1 MTLTPHM
8 SRRGVLGAL
17 GLGALATTA
26 AACSG
31 SSGGSS
37 DGGSGSGSGEGGLF
51 VIGTGVTATNQFA
64 KNFNRYGG
72 GDTAPGLDLVYEP
85 LFRLSSKDGGQLIPM
100 LAESAEHT
108 EDGLQVTYHLRQGVT
123 WSDGEPFT
131 SRDVLFTLGSIY
143 GTPNPEPAED
153 EFVWLSAPVE
163 TPDEHTVIIKYNS
176 DQRQQEVNL
185 ALYYPIVPA
194 HIYQD
199 GDKLEFPQDIMD
211 NPIGTGPA
219 VLSTF
224 DTQLVTY
231 TMRDDYWG
239 GTSQVGEVQFVP
251 SGQAGNIETQVTQG
265 NVDFAEGGAPGV
277 VDGFASAAETNRYAF
292 VADGASQGII
302 FMTARPES
310 PMADVELRKAFRAA
324 IDYTAVMDA
333 SGIGYTLPNAAGVD
347 PVLNASLETPE
358 MQEPMALD
366 PAAAKAALEAS
377 GWTVNAAGNLEK
389 DGTEHPLSLQIQ
401 NDNATF
407 MVTMPIVVS
416 NWEEHLGITVT
427 FDPKPKDVMDTILS
441 TGDFDMVATGLGYP
455 GSPWSNYTMYDQP
468 ILPIEEETNNG
479 NWGRWNWGP
488 EAEEK
493 MAILVSTLN
502 TPETQEQIAEGVQ
515 GVQQA
520 FLEQAPHAPVQG
532 GGTGIMYSEMNWTG
546 FPAPEDVDYFPRV
559 GGMGNLTNLLMA
571 VQPAG

>member
-1 MTLTPHM
+1 MIHSNIT
-8 SRRGVLGAL
+8 RRGVLGAL
-17 GLGALATTA
+17 GLTTVGLTA

-31 SSGGSS
+31 GSSGGS
-37 DGGSGSGSGEGGLF
+37 DGGGAGGGGGESGGLF
-51 VIGTGVTATNQFA
+51 VVGTGVTATNQFA

-108 EDGLQVTYHLRQGVT
+108 EDGLQVTYTLRKDVT

-131 SRDVLFTLGSIY
+131 SKDVLFTLGSIY
-143 GTPNPEPAED
+143 GEPNPEPAED
-153 EFVWLSAPVE
+153 EFVWLSAPIE
-163 TPDEHTVIIKYNS
+163 TPDEQTVIVKYNS

-219 VLSTF
+219 TLKSF

-231 TMRDDYWG
+231 AMRDDYWG
-239 GTSQVGEVQFVP
+239 GSSEVGEVQFVP
-251 SGQAGNIETQVTQG
+251 AGQAGNIETQITQG

-277 VDGFASAAETNRYAF
+277 VKGFATMAETNNYTF
-292 VADGASQGII
+292 VADGASQGVV

-310 PMADVELRKAFRAA
+310 PMADVNVRKALRAA
-324 IDYTAVMDA
+324 VDYEAVMEA
-333 SGIGYTLPNAAGVD
+333 SGIGYTLPNYAGVD
-347 PVLNASLETPE
+347 PVINESLQQPEFSEPIAMDVEGAKASLEE
-358 MQEPMALD
+358 
-366 PAAAKAALEAS
+366 S

-407 MVTMPIVVS
+407 MVTMPIVVA
-416 NWEEHLGITVT
+416 NWKDNLGITVT

-468 ILPIEEETNNG
+468 IKPIEEETNNG
-479 NWGRWNWGP
+479 NWGRWAWGD

-493 MAILVSTLN
+493 MQILVSTLN
-502 TPETQEQIAEGVQ
+502 RPETQDQIAEGVQ

-532 GGTGIMYSEMNWTG
+532 GGTGVMYSTMNWTG
-546 FPAPEDVDYFPRV
+546 FPAPADVDYFPRV
-559 GGMGNLTNLLMA
+559 GGMGNLTHLLMEIK
-571 VQPAG
+571 PA

>member
-1 MTLTPHM
+1 MITPQMT
-8 SRRGVLGAL
+8 RRGLLGAL
-17 GLGALATTA
+17 GVSSVVAA

-31 SSGGSS
+31 SV
-37 DGGSGSGSGEGGLF
+37 GSGPAGSGAEGGLF
-51 VIGTGVTATNQFA
+51 VVATDVTATNQFA

-100 LAESAEHT
+100 LAESADHS
-108 EDGLQVTYHLRQGVT
+108 EDGKEVTYHLRKDVT

-131 SRDVLFTLGSIY
+131 AKDVLFTLGSIY

-153 EFVWLSAPVE
+153 EFVWLSAPIE
-163 TPDEHTVIIKYNS
+163 TPDDHTVTIKYND

-194 HIYQD
+194 HVYQN

-211 NPIGTGPA
+211 DPIGTGPA
-219 VLSTF
+219 VLDSF

-239 GTSQVGEVQFVP
+239 GTSKVGEVQFVP
-251 SGQAGNIETQVTQG
+251 AGQAGNIETQITQG
-265 NVDFAEGGAPGV
+265 EVDFAEGGAPGV
-277 VDGFASAAETNRYAF
+277 VKGFVDMAGTNHYEWI
-292 VADGASQGII
+292 ADGASQGII
-302 FMTARPES
+302 FMTARPDS
-310 PMADVELRKAFRAA
+310 PMADENLRKAFRAA
-324 IDYTAVMDA
+324 IDYTAVRDA

-347 PVLNASLETPE
+347 PVMNESLQQPE
-358 MQEPMALD
+358 FNEPMALD
-366 PAAAKAALEAS
+366 PEAAKKALAEAS
-377 GWTVNAAGNLEK
+377 WSVNDAGNLEK
-389 DGTEHPLSLQIQ
+389 DGAEHPLSLQIQ

-407 MVTMPIVVS
+407 MVTMPIVIS
-416 NWEEHLGITVT
+416 NWEEHLGIKVT

-441 TGDFDMVATGLGYP
+441 SGDFDMVATGLGYP

-468 ILPIEEETNNG
+468 ILPIDEETTDG
-479 NWGRWNWGP
+479 NWGRWAWGD

-502 TPETQEQIAEGVQ
+502 TPETQDQIAEGVQ

-546 FPAPEDVDYFPRV
+546 FPAPADVDYFPRV
-559 GGMGNLTNLLMA
+559 EGMGNLTQLLMA
-571 VQPAG
+571 ISPAS

>member
-1 MTLTPHM
+1 MISPKMT
-8 SRRGVLGAL
+8 RRSMLGAL
-17 GLGALATTA
+17 GIGTLAATTV
-26 AACSG
+26 AC
-31 SSGGSS
+31 SSGGGA
-37 DGGSGSGSGEGGLF
+37 GGSGSAGGGEGGGLF
-51 VIGTGVTATNQFA
+51 VVGTTVTATNQFA

-85 LFRLSSKDGGQLIPM
+85 LFRLSSKDGGQLLPM
-100 LAESAEHT
+100 LADSAEHS
-108 EDGLQVTYHLRQGVT
+108 EDGTQVTYHLRQGVT

-153 EFVWLSAPVE
+153 EFVWLSAPIE
-163 TPDEHTVIIKYNS
+163 TPDEHTVIVKYNS

-211 NPIGTGPA
+211 DPIGTGPA
-219 VLSTF
+219 ILESF

-231 TMRDDYWG
+231 SMRDDYWG
-239 GTSQVGEVQFVP
+239 GTSEVGEVQFVP
-251 SGQAGNIETQVTQG
+251 AGQAGNIETQISQG
-265 NVDFAEGGAPGV
+265 QVDFAEGGAPGV
-277 VDGFASAAETNRYAF
+277 VEGFVGMAETNKY
-292 VADGASQGII
+292 VWIADGASQGII
-302 FMTARPES
+302 FMTAQPES
-310 PMADVELRKAFRAA
+310 PMADENVRKAFRAA
-324 IDYTAVMDA
+324 IDYTAVMEA

-347 PVLNASLETPE
+347 PVLNESLQQPE
-358 MQEPMALD
+358 FNEPMALD
-366 PAAAKAALEAS
+366 AAAAKAALEES
-377 GWTVNAAGNLEK
+377 GWSVNSSGHLEK

-416 NWEEHLGITVT
+416 NWKEHLGVEVT

-441 TGDFDMVATGLGYP
+441 TGDFDIVASGLGYP

-479 NWGRWNWGP
+479 NWGRWNWG
-488 EAEEK
+488 EETAES
-493 MAILVSTLN
+493 MDVLVSTLN
-502 TPETQEQIAEGVQ
+502 RPETQEEIGKAVQ

-546 FPAPEDVDYFPRV
+546 YPDPADVDYFPRV
-559 GGMGNLTNLLMA
+559 GGMGNMTQLLMA
-571 VQPAG
+571 ISPAG

>member
-1 MTLTPHM
+1 MISPKMT
-8 SRRGVLGAL
+8 RRSMLGAL
-17 GLGALATTA
+17 GIGTLAATTV
-26 AACSG
+26 AC
-31 SSGGSS
+31 SSGGGA
-37 DGGSGSGSGEGGLF
+37 GGSGSAGGGEGGGLF
-51 VIGTGVTATNQFA
+51 VVGTTVTATNQFA

-85 LFRLSSKDGGQLIPM
+85 LFRLSSKDGGQLLPM
-100 LAESAEHT
+100 LADSAEHS
-108 EDGLQVTYHLRQGVT
+108 EDGTQVTYHLRQGVT

-153 EFVWLSAPVE
+153 EFVWLSAPIE
-163 TPDEHTVIIKYNS
+163 TPDEHTVIVKYNS

-185 ALYYPIVPA
+185 ALYYPIVPS

-219 VLSTF
+219 ILESF

-231 TMRDDYWG
+231 SMRDDYWG
-239 GTSQVGEVQFVP
+239 GTSEVGEVQFVP
-251 SGQAGNIETQVTQG
+251 AGQAGNIETQISQG
-265 NVDFAEGGAPGV
+265 QVDFAEGGAPGV
-277 VDGFASAAETNRYAF
+277 VEGFVGMAETNKY
-292 VADGASQGII
+292 VWIADGASQGII
-302 FMTARPES
+302 FMTAQPES
-310 PMADVELRKAFRAA
+310 PMADENVRKAFRAA
-324 IDYTAVMDA
+324 IDYTAVMEA

-347 PVLNASLETPE
+347 PVLNESLQQPE
-358 MQEPMALD
+358 FNEPMALD
-366 PAAAKAALEAS
+366 AEAAKAALEES
-377 GWTVNAAGNLEK
+377 GWSVNSSGHLEK

-416 NWEEHLGITVT
+416 NWKEHLGVEVT

-441 TGDFDMVATGLGYP
+441 TGDFDIVASGLGYP

-479 NWGRWNWGP
+479 NWGRWNWG
-488 EAEEK
+488 EETAES
-493 MAILVSTLN
+493 MDVLVSTLN
-502 TPETQEQIAEGVQ
+502 RPETQEEIAEAVQ

-546 FPAPEDVDYFPRV
+546 YPDPADVDYFPRV
-559 GGMGNLTNLLMA
+559 GGMGNMTQLLMA
-571 VQPAG
+571 ISPAG

>member
-1 MTLTPHM
+1 MITPKMT
-8 SRRGVLGAL
+8 RRSVLGAL
-17 GLGALATTA
+17 GIGTLAATTV
-26 AACSG
+26 AC
-31 SSGGSS
+31 SS
-37 DGGSGSGSGEGGLF
+37 DGGGGGTGGGAGGDGAGGLF
-51 VIGTGVTATNQFA
+51 VVGTGVTATNQFA

-85 LFRLSSKDGGQLIPM
+85 LFRLSSKDGGQLLPM
-100 LAESAEHT
+100 LAESAEHS
-108 EDGLQVTYHLRQGVT
+108 EDGMEVTYHLRKDVT

-131 SRDVLFTLGSIY
+131 AKDVLFTLGSIY

-153 EFVWLSAPVE
+153 EFVWLSAPIE
-163 TPDEHTVIIKYNS
+163 TPDDHTVTVKYNS

-185 ALYYPIVPA
+185 ALYYPIVPS

-219 VLSTF
+219 TLESF

-231 TMRDDYWG
+231 AMRDDYWG
-239 GTSQVGEVQFVP
+239 GTSEVGEVQFVP
-251 SGQAGNIETQVTQG
+251 SGQAGNIETQISQG
-265 NVDFAEGGAPGV
+265 EVDFAEGGAAGV
-277 VDGFASAAETNRYAF
+277 VEGFVGMAETNRY
-292 VADGASQGII
+292 VWIADGASQGVI
-302 FMTARPES
+302 FMTARPDS
-310 PMADVELRKAFRAA
+310 PMTDQNVRKAFRAA

-347 PVLNASLETPE
+347 PILNESLQQPELNA
-358 MQEPMALD
+358 PMALD
-366 PAAAKAALEAS
+366 VEAAKAALEAS
-377 GWTVNAAGNLEK
+377 DWSVNAAGNLEK

-416 NWEEHLGITVT
+416 NFEEHLGIKVT
-427 FDPKPKDVMDTILS
+427 FDPKPKDVMDTILA
-441 TGDFDMVATGLGYP
+441 TGEFDLVATGLGYP
-455 GSPWSNYTMYDQP
+455 GSPWSNYTMYDQE

-479 NWGRWNWGP
+479 NWGRWAWGD

-493 MAILVSTLN
+493 MQILVSTLN
-502 TPETQEQIAEGVQ
+502 TPETQDQIAEGVQ

-532 GGTGIMYSEMNWTG
+532 GGTGIMYSEINWTG
-546 FPAPEDVDYFPRV
+546 VPDPADVDYFPRV
-559 GGMGNLTNLLMA
+559 NGMGNMTQLLMA
-571 VQPAG
+571 LKPAG

>member
-1 MTLTPHM
+1 MKISPQLT
-8 SRRGVLGAL
+8 RRGALGAL
-17 GLGALATTA
+17 GIGSIAATA
-26 AACSG
+26 AACSSG
-31 SSGGSS
+31 SGGASDSGGGS
-37 DGGSGSGSGEGGLF
+37 DGGALF
-51 VIGTGVTATNQFA
+51 VVGTMVTATNQFA

-85 LFRLSSKDGGQLIPM
+85 LFRLSSKDGGQLLPM
-100 LAESAEHT
+100 LAESADHS
-108 EDGLQVTYHLRQGVT
+108 EDGKEVTYHLRKDVT

-131 SRDVLFTLGSIY
+131 AKDVLFTLGSIY

-153 EFVWLSAPVE
+153 EFVWLSAPIE
-163 TPDEHTVIIKYNS
+163 TPDDHTVTVKYND

-185 ALYYPIVPA
+185 ALYYPIVPS

-211 NPIGTGPA
+211 DPIGTGPA
-219 VLSTF
+219 SLQSF

-231 TMRDDYWG
+231 AMRDDYWG
-239 GTSQVGEVQFVP
+239 GGSDVGEVQFVP
-251 SGQAGNIETQVTQG
+251 SGQAGNIETQISQG

-277 VDGFASAAETNRYAF
+277 VEGFVGMAETNQYSWI
-292 VADGASQGII
+292 ADGASEGIA
-302 FMTARPES
+302 FMTARPDS
-310 PMADVELRKAFRAA
+310 PMADANIRKAFRAA

-333 SGIGYTLPNAAGVD
+333 SGIAYTLPNAAGVD
-347 PVLNASLETPE
+347 PVLNESLQQPDFN
-358 MQEPMALD
+358 EPMALD
-366 PAAAKAALEAS
+366 ADAATKALEAS
-377 GWTVNAAGNLEK
+377 DWSVNAAGNLEK
-389 DGTEHPLSLQIQ
+389 DGKEHPLSLQIQ

-416 NWEEHLGITVT
+416 NWEKNLGVTVT

-441 TGDFDMVATGLGYP
+441 TGEFDVVATGLGYP

-468 ILPIEEETNNG
+468 ILPIEEETANG
-479 NWGRWNWGP
+479 NWGRWAWGD

-493 MAILVSTLN
+493 MQILVSTLN
-502 TPETQEQIAEGVQ
+502 TPETQDQIAEGVQ

-532 GGTGIMYSEMNWTG
+532 GGTGIMYTEINWTG
-546 FPAPEDVDYFPRV
+546 FPDPADVDYFPRV
-559 GGMGNLTNLLMA
+559 GGMGNMTQLLMA
-571 VQPAG
+571 IKPA

>member
-1 MTLTPHM
+1 MINSKMT
-8 SRRGVLGAL
+8 RRGVLGAL
-17 GLGALATTA
+17 GIGSVGLTA
-26 AACSG
+26 VACSGG
-31 SSGGSS
+31 SSGGS
-37 DGGSGSGSGEGGLF
+37 DGGGNGGGGAGGGIF
-51 VIGTGVTATNQFA
+51 VVGTGVTATNQFA

-108 EDGLQVTYHLRQGVT
+108 EDGRQVTYTLRKDVT

-131 SRDVLFTLGSIY
+131 SKDVLFTLGSIY
-143 GTPNPEPAED
+143 GDPNPEPAED
-153 EFVWLSAPVE
+153 EFVWLSAPIE
-163 TPDEHTVIIKYNS
+163 TPDEQTVIVKYNS

-219 VLSTF
+219 TLKSF

-231 TMRDDYWG
+231 EMRDDYWG
-239 GTSQVGEVQFVP
+239 GTSEVGEVQFVP
-251 SGQAGNIETQVTQG
+251 AGQAGNIETQITQG

-277 VDGFASAAETNRYAF
+277 VTGFASMADTNNYQWI
-292 VADGASQGII
+292 ADGASQGVI

-310 PMADVELRKAFRAA
+310 PMADENVRKALRAA
-324 IDYTAVMDA
+324 VDYEAVMTA
-333 SGIGYTLPNAAGVD
+333 SGIGYTLPNYAGVD
-347 PVLNASLETPE
+347 PVMNESLQQPE
-358 MQEPMALD
+358 FSEPMKMD
-366 PAAAKAALEAS
+366 VEAAKKFLEDS
-377 GWTVNAAGNLEK
+377 EWTVNAAGNLEK
-389 DGTEHPLSLQIQ
+389 DGKEHPLSLQIQ

-407 MVTMPIVVS
+407 MVTMPITVA
-416 NWEEHLGITVT
+416 NWKDNLGLTVT
-427 FDPKPKDVMDTILS
+427 FDPKPKDVMDTILA
-441 TGDFDMVATGLGYP
+441 TGTFDMVATGLGYP
-455 GSPWSNYTMYDQP
+455 GSPWSNYTMYNQT
-468 ILPIEEETNNG
+468 IKPIEEETNNG
-479 NWGRWNWGP
+479 NWGRWYWGE

-493 MAILVSTLN
+493 MEILVSTLN
-502 TPETQEQIAEGVQ
+502 RPETQDKIAEGVQ

-532 GGTGIMYSEMNWTG
+532 GGTGIMYSTINWTG
-546 FPAPEDVDYFPRV
+546 FPDPADVDYFPRV
-559 GGMGNLTNLLMA
+559 GGMGNLTHLLMA
-571 VQPAG
+571 IKPA

>member
-1 MTLTPHM
+1 MMISPKMT
-8 SRRGVLGAL
+8 RRSALGAL
-17 GLGALATTA
+17 GIGTLAATTA
-26 AACSG
+26 ACS
-31 SSGGSS
+31 SSGPG
-37 DGGSGSGSGEGGLF
+37 GGGGAGSGGGGLF
-51 VIGTGVTATNQFA
+51 VVGTDVTATNQFA
-64 KNFNRYGG
+64 RNFNRYGG

-85 LFRLSSKDGGQLIPM
+85 LFRLSSKDGGQLLPM
-100 LAESAEHT
+100 LAESAEHS
-108 EDGLQVTYHLRQGVT
+108 EDGMQVTYHLRQGVT

-153 EFVWLSAPVE
+153 EFVWLSAPIE
-163 TPDEHTVIIKYNS
+163 TPDEHTVIVKYNS

-219 VLSTF
+219 TLESF

-231 TMRDDYWG
+231 AMRDDYWG
-239 GTSQVGEVQFVP
+239 GTSEVGQVQFVP
-251 SGQAGNIETQVTQG
+251 SGQAGNIETQISQG
-265 NVDFAEGGAPGV
+265 QVDFAEGGAPGV
-277 VDGFASAAETNRYAF
+277 VEGFVGMAETNKY
-292 VADGASQGII
+292 VWIADGASEGIA
-302 FMTARPES
+302 FMTAQPDS
-310 PMADVELRKAFRAA
+310 PMADENVRKAFRAA
-324 IDYTAVMDA
+324 IDYTAVMEA

-347 PVLNASLETPE
+347 PVINESLQQPE
-358 MQEPMALD
+358 FDEPMALD
-366 PAAAKAALEAS
+366 AEAAKTALEAS
-377 GWTVNAAGNLEK
+377 GWSVNGAGNLEK

-416 NWEEHLGITVT
+416 NWKEHLGVKVT
-427 FDPKPKDVMDTILS
+427 FDPKPKDVMDTILAS
-441 TGDFDMVATGLGYP
+441 GEFDLVATGLGYP

-468 ILPIEEETNNG
+468 ILPLEEETHNG
-479 NWGRWNWGP
+479 NWGRWDWGE
-488 EAEEK
+488 EASEK
-493 MAILVSTLN
+493 MEILVSTLN
-502 TPETQEQIAEGVQ
+502 TPETQDEIAEGVQ

-532 GGTGIMYSEMNWTG
+532 GGTGIMYTEMNWTG
-546 FPAPEDVDYFPRV
+546 IPDPADVDYFPRV
-559 GGMGNLTNLLMA
+559 TGMGNMTQLLKA
-571 VQPAG
+571 IKPAG

>member
-1 MTLTPHM
+1 MISPKMT
-8 SRRGVLGAL
+8 RRSMLGAL
-17 GLGALATTA
+17 GIGTLAATTV
-26 AACSG
+26 AC
-31 SSGGSS
+31 SSGGGA
-37 DGGSGSGSGEGGLF
+37 GGSGSAGGGEGGGLF
-51 VIGTGVTATNQFA
+51 VVGTTVTATNQFA

-85 LFRLSSKDGGQLIPM
+85 LFRLSSKDGGQLLPM
-100 LAESAEHT
+100 LADSAEHS
-108 EDGLQVTYHLRQGVT
+108 EDGTQVTYHLRQGVT

-153 EFVWLSAPVE
+153 EFVWLSAPIE
-163 TPDEHTVIIKYNS
+163 TPDEHTVIVKYNS

-185 ALYYPIVPA
+185 ALYYPIVPS

-219 VLSTF
+219 ILESF

-231 TMRDDYWG
+231 SMRDDYWG
-239 GTSQVGEVQFVP
+239 GTSEVGEVQFVP
-251 SGQAGNIETQVTQG
+251 AGQAGNIETQISQG
-265 NVDFAEGGAPGV
+265 QVDFAEGGAPGV
-277 VDGFASAAETNRYAF
+277 VEGFVGMAETNKY
-292 VADGASQGII
+292 VWIADGASQGII
-302 FMTARPES
+302 FMTAQPES
-310 PMADVELRKAFRAA
+310 PMADENVRKAFRAA
-324 IDYTAVMDA
+324 IDYTAVMEA

-347 PVLNASLETPE
+347 PVLNESLQQPE
-358 MQEPMALD
+358 FNEPMALD
-366 PAAAKAALEAS
+366 AAAAKAALEES
-377 GWTVNAAGNLEK
+377 GWSVNSSGHLEK

-416 NWEEHLGITVT
+416 NWKEHLGVEVT

-441 TGDFDMVATGLGYP
+441 TGDFDIVASGLGYP
-455 GSPWSNYTMYDQP
+455 GSPWSNYTMYDQS

-479 NWGRWNWGP
+479 NWGRWNWG
-488 EAEEK
+488 EETAES
-493 MAILVSTLN
+493 MDVLVSTLN
-502 TPETQEQIAEGVQ
+502 RPETQEEIAEAVQ

-546 FPAPEDVDYFPRV
+546 YPDPADVDYFPRV
-559 GGMGNLTNLLMA
+559 GGMGNMTQLLMA
-571 VQPAG
+571 ITPAG

>member
-1 MTLTPHM
+1 MISPKMT
-8 SRRGVLGAL
+8 RRSMLGAL
-17 GLGALATTA
+17 GIGTLAATTV
-26 AACSG
+26 AC
-31 SSGGSS
+31 SSGGGA
-37 DGGSGSGSGEGGLF
+37 GGSGSAGGGEGGGLF
-51 VIGTGVTATNQFA
+51 VVGTTVTATNQFA

-85 LFRLSSKDGGQLIPM
+85 LFRLSSKDGGQLLPM
-100 LAESAEHT
+100 LADSAEHS
-108 EDGLQVTYHLRQGVT
+108 EDGTQVTYHLRQGVT

-153 EFVWLSAPVE
+153 EFVWLSAPIE
-163 TPDEHTVIIKYNS
+163 TPDEHTVIVKYNS

-185 ALYYPIVPA
+185 ALYYPIVPS

-219 VLSTF
+219 ILESF

-231 TMRDDYWG
+231 SMRDDYWG
-239 GTSQVGEVQFVP
+239 GTSEVGEVQFVP
-251 SGQAGNIETQVTQG
+251 AGQAGNIETQISQG
-265 NVDFAEGGAPGV
+265 QVDFAEGGAPGV
-277 VDGFASAAETNRYAF
+277 VEGFVGMAETNKY
-292 VADGASQGII
+292 VWIADGASQGII
-302 FMTARPES
+302 FMTAQPES
-310 PMADVELRKAFRAA
+310 PMADENVRKAFRAA
-324 IDYTAVMDA
+324 IDYTAVMEA

-347 PVLNASLETPE
+347 PVLNESLQQPE
-358 MQEPMALD
+358 FNEPMALD
-366 PAAAKAALEAS
+366 AEAAKAALEES
-377 GWTVNAAGNLEK
+377 GWSVNSSGHLEK

-416 NWEEHLGITVT
+416 NWKEHLGVEVT

-441 TGDFDMVATGLGYP
+441 TGDFDIVASGLGYP

-479 NWGRWNWGP
+479 NWGRWDWGE
-488 EAEEK
+488 EAAES
-493 MAILVSTLN
+493 MDVLVSTLN
-502 TPETQEQIAEGVQ
+502 RPETQEEIAEAVQ

-546 FPAPEDVDYFPRV
+546 YPDPADVDYFPRV
-559 GGMGNLTNLLMA
+559 GGMGNMTQLLMA
-571 VQPAG
+571 ISPAG

>member
-1 MTLTPHM
+1 MINTPI
-8 SRRGVLGAL
+8 SRRTVFGAVGISAVGAL
-17 GLGALATTA
+17 A

-31 SSGGSS
+31 SGSGGSDAGG
-37 DGGSGSGSGEGGLF
+37 DGGGVF
-51 VIGTGVTATNQFA
+51 VIGTAVTATNQFA

-100 LAESAEHT
+100 LAESADHS
-108 EDGLQVTYHLRQGVT
+108 EDGKEVTYHLRKDVT

-131 SRDVLFTLGSIY
+131 AKDVLFTLGSIY
-143 GTPNPEPAED
+143 GDPNPEPAED
-153 EFVWLSAPVE
+153 EFVWLSAPIE
-163 TPDEHTVIIKYNS
+163 TPDDHTVIVKYND

-194 HIYQD
+194 HVYQD

-211 NPIGTGPA
+211 DPIGTGPA
-219 VLSTF
+219 KLKSF

-231 TMRDDYWG
+231 SMRDDYWG
-239 GTSQVGEVQFVP
+239 GASQVGEVQFVP

-277 VDGFASAAETNRYAF
+277 VKGFATAADTNHYTFIPDGSA
-292 VADGASQGII
+292 QGIA

-310 PMADVELRKAFRAA
+310 PMADVNVRKAFRLA
-324 IDYTAVMDA
+324 IDYEAVKEA
-333 SGIGYTLPNAAGVD
+333 SGIGYTLPNWAGVD
-347 PVLNASLETPE
+347 PVINESLETDE
-358 MQEPMALD
+358 MKKTAALD
-366 PAAAKAALEAS
+366 AAGAKAALEQSAWS
-377 GWTVNAAGNLEK
+377 VNANGNLEK
-389 DGTEHPLSLQIQ
+389 DGKEHPLSLQIQ

-407 MVTMPIVVS
+407 MVTMPIVVA
-416 NWEEHLGITVT
+416 NIKENLGIEVT

-441 TGDFDMVATGLGYP
+441 AGTFDLVGTGLGYP
-455 GSPWSNYTMYDQP
+455 GSPWSNYTMYGQK
-468 ILPIEEETNNG
+468 ILPITEETNNG
-479 NWGRWNWGP
+479 NWGRWDWGE
-488 EAEEK
+488 EARSK
-493 MAILVSTLN
+493 MNILVSTLN
-502 TPETQEQIAEGVQ
+502 TPETQDKIAEGVQ

-532 GGTGIMYSEMNWTG
+532 SGTGVMYSTKNWTG
-546 FPAPEDVDYFPRV
+546 IPDPADVDYFPRV

-571 VQPAG
+571 IKPA